1 MTRLA
6 IFDLD
11 NTLLGGDSDHG
22 WGEFLINEGLVD
34 AEQHRQRNDAF
45 YEQYKAGTLDMTEYL
60 EFVVA
65 ILAGMPKAERDT
77 LHDRFMQT
85 VVEPMILPQAERLL
99 VAHKARGDFC
109 LIITATNRFIT
120 EPIAARLAVDDLI
133 ATDLEEDNGVYT
145 GKISGIPSFQDG
157 KITKLQEWLKQRD
170 DGLSLA
176 DSIFYSDSFN
186 DIPLLEA
193 TTEAVA
199 VDPDDKLR
207 AHAEKQ
213 GWAVISLRAVS

>member
-65 ILAGMPKAERDT
+65 AIACMPKPDRDA

-85 VVEPMILPQAERLL
+85 IVEPMVLPQAERLL

-120 EPIAARLAVDDLI
+120 GPIARRLAVDDLI
-133 ATDLEEDNGVYT
+133 ATDLEEENDVFT

-157 KITKLQEWLKQRD
+157 KIQKLQEWLEQRD
-170 DGLSLA
+170 DGLSLQ

-186 DIPLLEA
+186 DIPLLEV

-213 GWAVISLRAVS
+213 GWAIISLRTVT

>member
-65 ILAGMPKAERDT
+65 IIAGMPKADRDA

-85 VVEPMILPQAERLL
+85 TVEPMILPQAERLL

-193 TTEAVA
+193 TAEAVA

>member
-34 AEQHRQRNDAF
+34 AEAHRQQNDAF
-45 YEQYKAGTLDMTEYL
+45 YEQYKAGTLDMNEYL

-65 ILAGMPKAERDT
+65 SIAGMSKEERDA
-77 LHDRFMQT
+77 LHERFMQT

-120 EPIAARLAVDDLI
+120 APIADRLAVDDLI
-133 ATDLEEDNGVYT
+133 ATDLEEKAGVYT
-145 GKISGIPSFQDG
+145 GKIKGIPSFQDG
-157 KITKLQEWLKQRD
+157 KIQKLDDWLAQRD

-193 TTEAVA
+193 AAEAVA

-213 GWAVISLRAVS
+213 GWAIISLRSVS

>member
-65 ILAGMPKAERDT
+65 AIAGMPKPDRDA

-85 VVEPMILPQAERLL
+85 IVEPMVLPQAERLL

-120 EPIAARLAVDDLI
+120 GPIARRLAVDDLI
-133 ATDLEEDNGVYT
+133 ATDLEEENDVFT

-157 KITKLQEWLKQRD
+157 KIQKLQEWLEQRD
-170 DGLSLA
+170 DGLSLQ

-186 DIPLLEA
+186 DIPLLEV

-213 GWAVISLRAVS
+213 GWAIISLRTVT